1 MTIKQLLKV
10 FTILLVAFVSSNA
23 AVSQQKASTSRIM
36 HQVERGETLYGISH
50 RYNVSPDSIMA
61 YNPAVRNGL
70 KAGQVIIIPGQSA
83 MPTPLKGQDET
94 PGWRQVNQTVQ
105 HSADNQQNQHVFL
118 DPTKQLDPEA
128 DETDTESSAEAVSE
142 NNDKEILIAII
153 QPFMLDGKAT
163 RQAQLT
169 TDFYRGFLLATDT
182 LNMLLPKTRLLVY
195 DTRNNTDRL
204 VNYIEQEKQLTSADL
219 IIAPDNAHHLAILAE
234 YGQKNGVP
242 VLNNFVVR
250 DTLYQTNPY
259 LFNGNIPSVDMT
271 SVAVDRLIDMCR
283 QNMLTPVFLLSDKSS
298 DKISFCDAVRKAM
311 EQAGMDH
318 KTVNYSGALT
328 ADDLA
333 GLPAGGVNYIFIPNS
348 SSLTEFNRFSRAIAK
363 YKSDNLGSG
372 LVQLFGYPDWVTF
385 KGETKDQMHEL
396 ETYIYSRF
404 NPDMESYNASDVV
417 NSFKYWYGCE
427 PMDGIPSQALW
438 GFDTGCFVLNN
449 LANGYSF
456 KPEGPLP
463 SSWNGVQS
471 TFSFSRIGSGSG
483 AVNNAMYIIGFLPGG
498 FVDATVVN

>member
-1 MTIKQLLKV
+1 M
-10 FTILLVAFVSSNA
+10 LLVAFMTANTA
-23 AVSQQKASTSRIM
+23 ISQQNAGTSRIM

-61 YNPAVRNGL
+61 YNPVLSNGL
-70 KAGQVIIIPGQSA
+70 KAGQVIVIPGQSA
-83 MPTPLKGQDET
+83 IPSPKKGHDDT
-94 PGWRQVNQTVQ
+94 PGWRQANQKTQ
-105 HSADNQQNQHVFL
+105 QQAENNPNQPVFF
-118 DPTKQLDPEA
+118 DPTKQLDPDAVES
-128 DETDTESSAEAVSE
+128 ETDNNEQTLTESSE
-142 NNDKEILIAII
+142 KEIIIAII
-153 QPFMLDGKAT
+153 QPFMLDSKAT

-195 DTRNNTDRL
+195 DTRNNTERL
-204 VNYIEQEKQLTSADL
+204 TNYIEQEKQLTEADL
-219 IIAPDNAHHLAILAE
+219 IIAPDNANHLAILAE

-259 LFNGNIPSVDMT
+259 LFNGNIPSIDMT
-271 SVAVDRLIDMCR
+271 SEAADQLIEMCR

-298 DKISFCDAVRKAM
+298 DKSSFCDAVK
-311 EQAGMDH
+311 
-318 KTVNYSGALT
+318 KTLSQSGKDFKTINYSGALT

-333 GLPAGGVNYIFIPNS
+333 GLPAGGVNYLFIPNS
-348 SSLTEFNRFSRAIAK
+348 SSLTEFNRFSRALAK

-372 LVQLFGYPDWVTF
+372 TVQVFGYPDWVTF
-385 KGETKDQMHEL
+385 KGDAKEQMHEI

-404 NPDMESYNASDVV
+404 NPDMESYNAADVV

-438 GFDTGCFVLNN
+438 GFDTACFVLNN

-456 KPEGPLP
+456 KPEGPQP
-463 SSWNGVQS
+463 TSWNGVQS
-471 TFSFSRIGSGSG
+471 TFSFSRIGTGSG
-483 AVNNAMYIIGFLPGG
+483 AVNNAMYIIGYLPGG
-498 FVDATVVN
+498 IVDAKVVN